1 MAFNSEQIKILNRA
15 QNDFTY
21 FVEHIGSKSIQNFVM
36 GEYVKTACRFQS
48 QHKKTIRLAFRS
60 GMKSKLTHLFLMWK
74 IMFQGI
80 NNNIDIH
87 YYSYKEDLAGLH
99 IREVK
104 KMIAENPYF
113 DELID
118 LKTRADSIGEFTW
131 DRKHIITIRPRGI
144 VSASRGIKGDI
155 IIADDILSDPAQPI
169 VPTLIF
175 KVNELFKSVI
185 LENIKPDGEIH
196 VLGSPISVVDF
207 YFDPDLREEFAFM
220 GTPSII
226 NKDTSRAKSAWPEF
240 ISLEELLAKEK
251 SRGPRIFEREF
262 QITPFYSTDSFFQ
275 KDYLMKNAVNLDL
288 VNLDLNVGY
297 VTDRKVV
304 AGFDV
309 GKKRHPSLL
318 CCFLMNG
325 SHAQMIHFKFMEGW
339 PYFTGKDFFNRIK
352 PSQLE
357 YLKEAIKAF
366 NIDELY
372 YDATRGEFE
381 SAIDQ
386 GIMPPQM
393 IPIVSTHRIKE
404 STATAFDKAVLNKEI
419 EIINDDRLLT
429 SITQMTK
436 ELMVIEDRMG
446 NHGEGFTSI
455 ALCFQGINKLIM
467 SGSQTNE
474 ITVGQRSIFDD
485 NSGKI
490 PEGF

>member
-1 MAFNSEQIKILNRA
+1 MAFTSEQIKILDRA

-21 FVEHIGSKSIQNFVM
+21 FVEHIGSKSIPNFVM

-48 QHKKTIRLAFRS
+48 QNKKTIRLAFRS
-60 GMKSKLTHLFLMWK
+60 GMKSKIAHLYLMWK

-104 KMIAENPYF
+104 KMIADNPYF
-113 DELID
+113 EELID
-118 LKTRADSIGEFTW
+118 LKTRADSIAELTW
-131 DRKHIITIRPRGI
+131 DRKHIISIRPRGI

-155 IIADDILSDPAQPI
+155 LIADDILSDPAQPI

-175 KVNELFKSVI
+175 KINELFKSVI
-185 LENIKPDGEIH
+185 LENIKPGGEIH
-196 VLGSPISVVDF
+196 VLGSPISRVDF
-207 YFDPDLREEFAFM
+207 YFDPELRHEFAFM

-226 NKDTSRAKSAWPEF
+226 DKGTSRARSAWPEF
-240 ISLEELLAKEK
+240 ISLEELLAKERA
-251 SRGPRIFEREF
+251 RGPRVFDREF
-262 QITPFYSTDSFFQ
+262 QISPYYSEESFFK
-275 KDYLMKNAVNLDL
+275 KDYLMKNAVNQNLSNIDL
-288 VNLDLNVGY
+288 KTGY
-297 VTDRKVV
+297 VTDKIVI

-318 CCFLMNG
+318 CCFVMTG
-325 SHAQMIHFKFMEGW
+325 GHAKMIHFKFMEGW
-339 PYFTGKDFFNRIK
+339 PYFTGEDSFSLIK

-386 GIMPPQM
+386 GVMPPQM
-393 IPIVSTHRIKE
+393 IPVVSTHRIKE
-404 STATAFDKAVLNKEI
+404 STATAFDKAVLSKEI
-419 EIINDDRLLT
+419 EIIDDDRLLT

-436 ELMVIEDRMG
+436 ELMAIEDKYG

-467 SGSQTNE
+467 SSSQTNVV
-474 ITVGQRSIFDD
+474 TTGVKSIFDTD
-485 NSGKI
+485 KI
-490 PEGF
+490 PDGF